1 MKKTIL
7 LSGLILW
14 CGIAIGVPR
23 PKIYTVTS
31 PDGKNTLELTVGEHI
46 SYRILSS
53 KELVVAPSTISLTLA
68 DGTVWG
74 ENPRVAK
81 VTRTN
86 VDKMISSP
94 VYKRSE
100 VKDHFNQT
108 SVQFRGGYAID
119 LRAYDDGVA
128 YRWRTVSDK
137 PVQIA
142 AEQAEF
148 TFPGDLNAVVPYV
161 RNRSKKKMTFT
172 QQFANSFENVYT
184 HTKLSGLDPSR
195 LMFLPLVTELPS
207 GRKVCITEAYLEGYP
222 GMYLNN
228 PNGGNT
234 LKGVFAPYPKSTKTG
249 GHNGLQH
256 LVTEAEPYIARI
268 YGIHKFPWRTVII
281 ADQDKELLD
290 SDMTYKLASPSRVDD
305 PSWIKPGKVAWEW
318 WNDWGVYGVDF
329 KSGINTQ
336 TYKHYI
342 DFAAEHGIEYII
354 LDEGWSVLGKCDLLQ
369 IVPEIDL
376 KQIIDYGQSKGVGI
390 ILWAGY
396 AALDKDIEG
405 LCKHYAQMGVKG
417 FKVDF
422 MNRDDQQLVEFIYKV
437 ADAAARNK
445 LLVDFH
451 GMYKPT
457 GLNRTYPN
465 VINFEGV
472 HGLET
477 AKWTPIES
485 ADQVTYDVTI
495 PFIRMVAGPMDYT
508 QGAMLNGT
516 KETFRAVN
524 SQPMSPGTRCR
535 QLAEYVIFESPLN
548 MMCDSPNNYRKEP
561 ECTEF
566 IAQIPTV
573 WTQTVALDGKIG
585 EYAAIARRKGN
596 SWWVGALTDWNAR
609 TITLDL
615 SALNLPA
622 GKYTVTLFRDGANAD
637 RYAEDYKKE
646 SFSLSPDMKL
656 TLEMAPGGG
665 AAAIISPDQY

>member
-1 MKKTIL
+1 MKRTIL
-7 LSGLILW
+7 LFGLALW
-14 CGIAIGVPR
+14 CGMATGAPR
-23 PKIYTVTS
+23 PKIYTATS
-31 PDGKNTLELTVGEHI
+31 PDGKNTLELTVGERI

-53 KELVVAPSTISLTLA
+53 GETVVAPSAISLTLT

-74 ENPRVAK
+74 ANPRVTKA
-81 VTRTN
+81 TRTTVN
-86 VDKMISSP
+86 KVISSP

-137 PVQIA
+137 PVQIVS
-142 AEQAEF
+142 EQAEF
-148 TFPGDLNAVVPYV
+148 TFPGDLKTVVPYV
-161 RNRSKKKMTFT
+161 RNRSGKEMTFT
-172 QQFANSFENVYT
+172 QQFSNSFENVYT
-184 HTKLSGLDPSR
+184 RTRLSGLDPKR

-207 GRKVCITEAYLEGYP
+207 GRKICITEAYLEGYP

-228 PNGGNT
+228 PDGGNT
-234 LKGVFAPYPKSTKTG
+234 LKGVFAPYPKSTKIA

-268 YGIHKFPWRTVII
+268 DGIRKLPWRTVII
-281 ADQDKELLD
+281 ADEDKDLLD

-329 KSGINTQ
+329 KTGINTE
-336 TYKHYI
+336 TYQYYI

-354 LDEGWSVLGKCDLLQ
+354 LDEGWSVHGKCDLLQ

-376 KQIIDYGQSKGVGI
+376 KQIIDYGRTKNVGV
-390 ILWAGY
+390 ILWVGY

-445 LLVDFH
+445 LVIDFH

-465 VINFEGV
+465 VLNFEGV

-477 AKWTPIES
+477 TKWTSIKT

-516 KETFRAVN
+516 KKTFRAVN

-548 MMCDSPNNYRKEP
+548 MLCDSPNNYRREP

-566 IAQIPTV
+566 IARIPTV

-585 EYAAIARRKGN
+585 EYAAIARRKGD
-596 SWWVGALTDWNAR
+596 SWWVGALTNWDAR
-609 TITLDL
+609 TLTLDL

-622 GKYTVTLFRDGANAD
+622 GKYTVTLFRDGVNAD

-646 SFSLSPDMKL
+646 TFTLSPDRKL

-665 AAAIISPDQY
+665 AAAIISRQ